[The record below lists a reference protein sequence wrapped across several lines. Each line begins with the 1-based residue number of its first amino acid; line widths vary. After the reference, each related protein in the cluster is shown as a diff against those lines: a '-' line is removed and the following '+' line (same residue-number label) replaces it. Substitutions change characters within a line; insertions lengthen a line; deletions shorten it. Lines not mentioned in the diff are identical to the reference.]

1 MLAEPTGG
9 FLSCDR
15 RLGDLVAVAGQL
27 SIRSSVIT
35 AGKTA
40 STSTMGSAR
49 LSHCREPA
57 RGYTSPDS
65 GALTF
70 QNAPQRAAAR
80 ARRDR
85 SRAAAYSSNAARS
98 AAATKP
104 WVGRTQAVGHRVIP
118 LVRMNSATTAL
129 QSVSHIISPEKLTNC
144 NQLCQ

>member
-35 AGKTA
+35 AGEAA
-40 STSTMGSAR
+40 STPTMGSAR
-49 LSHCREPA
+49 LSTVVNPQGVIPH
-57 RGYTSPDS
+57 PDS
-65 GALTF
+65 GALRF

-85 SRAAAYSSNAARS
+85 SRAAAYSFNAARS

-118 LVRMNSATTAL
+118 LVRMNSATTTSL
-129 QSVSHIISPEKLTNC
+129 SVSGMISPVHSLMVG
-144 NQLCQ
+144 